1 MFSLSRASRSKP
13 GRSRLD
19 ELANDPTEA
28 RLVRLVLRIGAR
40 TGELI
45 RYLRAL
51 HQLRRLDDRDLDDL
65 DLARADFP
73 ELAYRHAIG
82 AEPVARLRR

>member
-1 MFSLSRASRSKP
+1 MFSLSRALRAKP

-19 ELANDPTEA
+19 ELANDPTET
-28 RLVRLVLRIGAR
+28 RLVRLVLRVGAR

-45 RYLRAL
+45 RYLWAL

-65 DLARADFP
+65 DLACADFSD
-73 ELAYRHAIG
+73 LAYRHAIG
-82 AEPVARLRR
+82 AEPVARLRK